1 VNPWLLGGLAC
12 LLAWFVLTFLAP
24 AGTGMVHVLL
34 GAGLVAVVVW
44 WGRRDAGGT
53 AGGRQ

>member
-12 LLAWFVLTFLAP
+12 LLAWFVLTFVSP

-44 WGRRDAGGT
+44 WGRRDAGGA
-53 AGGRQ
+53 AGGGQ